1 MMDPMPHYNVH
12 FMVVLMLH
20 LKVHLRVH
28 FKEPL
33 KMYKKDVI
41 YVAVDGA
48 LEGAFVNAIEDTTVG

>member
-1 MMDPMPHYNVH
+1 
-12 FMVVLMLH
+12 MLH

-41 YVAVDGA
+41 YVALDGS
-48 LEGAFVNAIEDTTVG
+48 LEGAFVNPIEDTTVG